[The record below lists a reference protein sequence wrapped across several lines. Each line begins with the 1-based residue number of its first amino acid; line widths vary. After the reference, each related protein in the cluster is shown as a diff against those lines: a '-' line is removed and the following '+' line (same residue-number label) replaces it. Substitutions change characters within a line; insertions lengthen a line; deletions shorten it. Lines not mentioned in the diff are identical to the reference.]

1 MVMPRSIHY
10 HGCMST
16 ILDAPELDTLIA
28 ARIRREREARD
39 WSIADLA
46 AASGVSRA
54 MISKVERAE
63 ASPTAALLGRLSGA
77 FHLTVSTLLARA
89 EADAGPSRIARAA
102 AQPLWT
108 DPATGYHRRAVSPPG
123 AEPEL
128 VEVELPPGARVAY
141 TAGSFTFLQGQVVW
155 VLTGR
160 LAVEEGT
167 EESLLG
173 PGDCLAFDLVA
184 PKGHAFRNPS
194 ASRPCRYLVALH
206 RR

>member
-1 MVMPRSIHY
+1 
-10 HGCMST
+10 MST
-16 ILDAPELDTLIA
+16 NAAAPFDTLLA
-28 ARIRREREARD
+28 QRIRREREARG

-77 FHLTVSTLLARA
+77 LHLTVSTLLARA
-89 EADAGPSRIARAA
+89 ESDAGPSRIARAE

-108 DPATGYHRRAVSPPG
+108 DPATRYRRRAVSPPG

-128 VEVELPPGARVAY
+128 VEVLLPPGARVTYPA
-141 TAGSFTFLQGQVVW
+141 ASFAFLRGQVTW
-155 VLTGR
+155 VLEGR
-160 LAVEEGT
+160 LAIEEGA
-167 EESLLG
+167 EEALLHA
-173 PGDCLAFDLVA
+173 GDSLAFDLDT

-194 ASRPCRYLVALH
+194 KSKPCRYLVVLS